1 MLDVLHVYRVSD
13 VVGAEVRFLEH
24 GEDALDFEE
33 LGLDFFDTLF
43 PGDECFLN
51 DLKSVSFGKKF
62 LILEFEVFFDDFERS
77 T

>member
-1 MLDVLHVYRVSD
+1 MFDVFHVHRVSD

-33 LGLDFFDTLF
+33 LALDFFDTLF

-51 DLKSVSFGKKF
+51 NLKSVSFSKKF
-62 LILEFEVFFDDFERS
+62 LILEFEVFFDDLKRS